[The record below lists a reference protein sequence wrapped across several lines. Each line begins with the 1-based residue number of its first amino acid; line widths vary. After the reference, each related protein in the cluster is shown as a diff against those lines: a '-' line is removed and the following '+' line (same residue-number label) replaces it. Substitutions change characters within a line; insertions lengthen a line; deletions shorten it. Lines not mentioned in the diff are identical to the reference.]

1 MRSYSF
7 SMFIAALLGG
17 AAFIGGAGL
26 TISSGW
32 LITMASA
39 HPPIMTLGVSSVL
52 VRFFGIFRSV
62 ARYLERIVSHSAV
75 FARLTSLRVEL
86 FSSLDRRG
94 VSAARDINSGTFVK
108 ALVDDVER
116 GQEYQLRVVLPG
128 LAAILSVGAGVG
140 LGVLIQPETLW
151 ITGPTS
157 AALLFIIPR
166 IIERLC
172 KRESFQIEE
181 SENQYS
187 MQISAGSV
195 GVIEAH
201 MYGFLDQSKESARQN
216 EISLEKKETKLLRSI
231 LFTQMITIAIFG
243 GATVAIMALV
253 YQLTGKG
260 LLPTVQIT
268 MIAFLPLVIFEAITA
283 WYPNLYSAGKLIL
296 AQENIDCELAKDDYT
311 SKRAILVEPT
321 DITMQ
326 IKEMRVDW
334 GHELADPVTFSM
346 HRGDSLVIKGKSGSG
361 KSTLAM
367 GISGLMEYT
376 GSCTINDVQ
385 VRDIGNLPELLT
397 GALQQSHIFATTL
410 RENLKVAKSDATDAQ
425 LLTIL
430 KLVEL
435 DEISLDEMLGQMGRA
450 LSGGEAKR
458 LAVARALLSNAPI
471 IILDEPTEHL
481 DSERALRIENSIMQ
495 ACRERILIVITHSG
509 WLNVG
514 QRVTLARE

>member
-1 MRSYSF
+1 MSL
-7 SMFIAALLGG
+7 AALLGG

-32 LITMASA
+32 LITIASA
-39 HPPIMTLGVSSVL
+39 HPPIMTLGVSIVL

-94 VSAARDINSGTFVK
+94 LSAARDINSGTFVK

-128 LAAILSVGAGVG
+128 LAAMLSVGAGVG
-140 LGVLIQPETLW
+140 LGALIQPETLW
-151 ITGPTS
+151 ITGPAS

-166 IIERLC
+166 MIERLC

-187 MQISAGSV
+187 MQISAASLGA
-195 GVIEAH
+195 IEAH
-201 MYGFLDQSKESARQN
+201 MYGFLDQSKEGTRQN
-216 EISLEKKETKLLRSI
+216 EIALERIETKLLGSI
-231 LFTQMITIAIFG
+231 LLTQMITIAIFG

-253 YQLTGKG
+253 YQLTGRG

-268 MIAFLPLVIFEAITA
+268 MIAFLPLVIFEAITT
-283 WYPNLYSAGKLIL
+283 WYPNLHSAGKLIL
-296 AQENIDCELAKDDYT
+296 AQENIDRELAKDGYN
-311 SKRAILVEPT
+311 SHAAIQVEPT
-321 DITMQ
+321 DITLQ

-346 HRGDSLVIKGKSGSG
+346 RRGDTLVIKGKSGSG

-367 GISGLMEYT
+367 GISGLLDYK
-376 GSCTINDVQ
+376 GSCTINEVQ

-410 RENLKVAKSDATDAQ
+410 RENLKVANSDATDAE
-425 LLTIL
+425 LLSIL
-430 KLVEL
+430 ILVEL

-450 LSGGEAKR
+450 LSGGESKR
-458 LAVARALLSNAPI
+458 LAVARALLSSAPI
-471 IILDEPTEHL
+471 IVLDEPTEHL
-481 DSERALRIENSIMQ
+481 DSQRAQRIEDAIIE

>member
-1 MRSYSF
+1 
-7 SMFIAALLGG
+7 MFLAALLGG

-39 HPPIMTLGVSSVL
+39 HPPIMTLGVSIVL

-94 VSAARDINSGTFVK
+94 LTAARDINSGTFVK

-151 ITGPTS
+151 ITGPAS
-157 AALLFIIPR
+157 AALLFILPK
-166 IIERLC
+166 IIRSLC
-172 KRESFQIEE
+172 KRESFLIEG
-181 SENQYS
+181 SENLYS
-187 MQISAGSV
+187 MQISAASV
-195 GVIEAH
+195 GAVEAR
-201 MYGFLDQSKESARQN
+201 MYGFLVESKDDVSRTESA
-216 EISLEKKETKLLRSI
+216 LEKSEIKLLQSVFI
-231 LFTQMITIAIFG
+231 TQIITIAIFG
-243 GATVAIMALV
+243 GATVATMALV
-253 YQLTGKG
+253 YQLSGKG
-260 LLPTVQIT
+260 LLPAVQIT
-268 MIAFLPLVIFEAITA
+268 MIAFLPLVIFEAITT
-283 WYPNLYSAGKLIL
+283 WYPNLHSAGKLIL
-296 AQENIDCELAKDDYT
+296 AQENIDCELAKDGQAIHKSIQIDPAEIT
-311 SKRAILVEPT
+311 LKIEDMRA
-321 DITMQ
+321 
-326 IKEMRVDW
+326 DW
-334 GHELADPVTFSM
+334 GHELADPVSFLM
-346 HRGDSLVIKGKSGSG
+346 RRGDSLVIKGKSGSG

-367 GISGLMEYT
+367 GISGLLEYA

-425 LLTIL
+425 LLSVL

-435 DEISLDEMLGQMGRA
+435 DAISLDEMLGQMGRA
-450 LSGGEAKR
+450 LSGGEGKR
-458 LAVARALLSNAPI
+458 LAVARALLSSAPI
-471 IILDEPTEHL
+471 VVLDEPTEHL
-481 DSERALRIENSIMQ
+481 DSQRAQRIEDAIIK

>member
-1 MRSYSF
+1 
-7 SMFIAALLGG
+7 MFLAALLGG

-39 HPPIMTLGVSSVL
+39 HPPIMTLGVSIVL

-86 FSSLDRRG
+86 FSALDRRG
-94 VSAARDINSGTFVK
+94 LSAARDINSGTFVK

-151 ITGPTS
+151 ITGPAS
-157 AALLFIIPR
+157 AALLFILPK
-166 IIERLC
+166 IIRSLC
-172 KRESFQIEE
+172 KRESFLIEG
-181 SENQYS
+181 SENLYS
-187 MQISAGSV
+187 MQISAASV
-195 GVIEAH
+195 GAVEAR
-201 MYGFLDQSKESARQN
+201 MYGFLVESKDDVSRTESALEES
-216 EISLEKKETKLLRSI
+216 EIKLLQSVFI
-231 LFTQMITIAIFG
+231 TQIITIAIFG
-243 GATVAIMALV
+243 GATVATMALV
-253 YQLTGKG
+253 YQLSGKG
-260 LLPTVQIT
+260 LLPAVQIT
-268 MIAFLPLVIFEAITA
+268 MIAFLPLVIFEAITT
-283 WYPNLYSAGKLIL
+283 WYPNLHSAGKLIL
-296 AQENIDCELAKDDYT
+296 AQENIDCELAKDGQ
-311 SKRAILVEPT
+311 AIHKSIQIDPAE
-321 DITMQ
+321 ITLK
-326 IKEMRVDW
+326 IEDMRVDW
-334 GHELADPVTFSM
+334 GQELADPVNFSM
-346 HRGDSLVIKGKSGSG
+346 RRGDTLVINGKSGSG

-367 GISGLMEYT
+367 GISGLLEYT

-410 RENLKVAKSDATDAQ
+410 RENLKLAKPEATDAQ
-425 LLTIL
+425 LLSVL
-430 KLVEL
+430 RLVEL

-458 LAVARALLSNAPI
+458 LAVARALLSSASI
-471 IILDEPTEHL
+471 VVLDEPIEHL
-481 DSERALRIENSIMQ
+481 DSQRAQRIEDAIIE

>member
-1 MRSYSF
+1 
-7 SMFIAALLGG
+7 MFIAALLGG

-32 LITMASA
+32 LITIASA
-39 HPPIMTLGVSSVL
+39 HPPIMTLGVSIVL

-86 FSSLDRRG
+86 FASLDRRG
-94 VSAARDINSGTFVK
+94 LSAARDINSGTFVK

-140 LGVLIQPETLW
+140 LGALMQPETLW
-151 ITGPTS
+151 ITGPAS
-157 AALLFIIPR
+157 AALLYFIPR

-187 MQISAGSV
+187 MQISAASLGA
-195 GVIEAH
+195 IEAH
-201 MYGFLDQSKESARQN
+201 MYGFLDRSKEGTRQN
-216 EISLEKKETKLLRSI
+216 EIALEKKETKLLRSV

-243 GATVAIMALV
+243 GATVATMSLV

-268 MIAFLPLVIFEAITA
+268 MIAFLPLVIFEAITT

-296 AQENIDCELAKDDYT
+296 AQENIDRQLAKVDHT
-311 SKRAILVEPT
+311 IHAAIQIEPR
-321 DITMQ
+321 DITLQ
-326 IKEMRVDW
+326 IKEMRADW
-334 GHELADPVTFSM
+334 GHELADPVSFLM
-346 HRGDSLVIKGKSGSG
+346 RRGESLVIKGKSGSG

-367 GISGLMEYT
+367 GISGLLEYT

-410 RENLKVAKSDATDAQ
+410 RENLKLANPDATDAQ
-425 LLTIL
+425 LLSVL

-450 LSGGEAKR
+450 LSGGEGKR
-458 LAVARALLSNAPI
+458 LAVARALLSSAPI
-471 IILDEPTEHL
+471 IVLDEPTEHL
-481 DSERALRIENSIMQ
+481 DIQRAQRIEDAIIK

>member
-1 MRSYSF
+1 MSL
-7 SMFIAALLGG
+7 AALLGG

-32 LITMASA
+32 LITIASA
-39 HPPIMTLGVSSVL
+39 HPPIMTLGVSIVL

-94 VSAARDINSGTFVK
+94 LSAARDINSGTFVK

-128 LAAILSVGAGVG
+128 LAAMLSVGAGVG
-140 LGVLIQPETLW
+140 LGALIQPETLW
-151 ITGPTS
+151 ITGPAS

-166 IIERLC
+166 MIERLC
-172 KRESFQIEE
+172 KRDSFQIEE

-187 MQISAGSV
+187 MQISAASLGA
-195 GVIEAH
+195 IEAH
-201 MYGFLDQSKESARQN
+201 MYGFLDQSKEGTRQN
-216 EISLEKKETKLLRSI
+216 EIALERIETKLLGSI
-231 LFTQMITIAIFG
+231 LLTQMITIAIFG

-253 YQLTGKG
+253 YQLTGRG

-268 MIAFLPLVIFEAITA
+268 MIAFLPLVIFEAITT
-283 WYPNLYSAGKLIL
+283 WYPNLHSAGKLIL
-296 AQENIDCELAKDDYT
+296 AQENIDRELAKDGYN
-311 SKRAILVEPT
+311 SHAAIQVEPT
-321 DITMQ
+321 DITLQ

-346 HRGDSLVIKGKSGSG
+346 RRGDTLVIKGKSGSG

-367 GISGLMEYT
+367 GISGLLDYK
-376 GSCTINDVQ
+376 GSCTINEVQ

-410 RENLKVAKSDATDAQ
+410 RENLKVANSDATDAE
-425 LLTIL
+425 LLSIL
-430 KLVEL
+430 ILVEL

-450 LSGGEAKR
+450 LSGGESKR
-458 LAVARALLSNAPI
+458 LAVARALLSSAPI
-471 IILDEPTEHL
+471 IVLDEPTEHL
-481 DSERALRIENSIMQ
+481 DSQRAQRIEDAIIE
-495 ACRERILIVITHSG
+495 ACRDRILIVITHSG

>member
-1 MRSYSF
+1 MSL
-7 SMFIAALLGG
+7 AALLGG

-32 LITMASA
+32 LITIASA
-39 HPPIMTLGVSSVL
+39 HPPIMTLGVSIVL

-94 VSAARDINSGTFVK
+94 LSAARDINSGTFVK

-128 LAAILSVGAGVG
+128 LAAMLSVGAGVG
-140 LGVLIQPETLW
+140 LGALIQPETLW
-151 ITGPTS
+151 ITGPAS

-166 IIERLC
+166 MIERLC

-187 MQISAGSV
+187 MQISAASV
-195 GVIEAH
+195 GAIEAH
-201 MYGFLDQSKESARQN
+201 MYGFLDQSKEGTRQN
-216 EISLEKKETKLLRSI
+216 EIALERIETKLLGSI
-231 LFTQMITIAIFG
+231 LLTQMITIAIFG

-253 YQLTGKG
+253 YQLTGRG

-268 MIAFLPLVIFEAITA
+268 MIAFLPLVIFEAITT
-283 WYPNLYSAGKLIL
+283 WYPNLHSAGKLIL
-296 AQENIDCELAKDDYT
+296 AQENIDRELAKDGYN
-311 SKRAILVEPT
+311 SHAAIQVEPT
-321 DITMQ
+321 DITLQ

-346 HRGDSLVIKGKSGSG
+346 RRGDTLVIKGKSGSG

-367 GISGLMEYT
+367 GISGLLDYK
-376 GSCTINDVQ
+376 GSCTINEVQ

-410 RENLKVAKSDATDAQ
+410 RENLKVANSDATDAE
-425 LLTIL
+425 LLSIL
-430 KLVEL
+430 TLVEL
-435 DEISLDEMLGQMGRA
+435 DEISLDEMLGQTGRA
-450 LSGGEAKR
+450 LSGGESKR
-458 LAVARALLSNAPI
+458 LAVARALLSSAPI
-471 IILDEPTEHL
+471 IVLDEPTEHL
-481 DSERALRIENSIMQ
+481 DSQRAQRIEDAIIE

>member
-1 MRSYSF
+1 
-7 SMFIAALLGG
+7 MFIAALLGG

-32 LITMASA
+32 LITIASA
-39 HPPIMTLGVSSVL
+39 HPPIMTLGVSIVL

-86 FSSLDRRG
+86 FASLDRRG
-94 VSAARDINSGTFVK
+94 LSAARDINSGTFVK

-151 ITGPTS
+151 ITGPAS
-157 AALLFIIPR
+157 AALLFFIPR
-166 IIERLC
+166 IIEWLC

-187 MQISAGSV
+187 MQISAASV
-195 GVIEAH
+195 GAIEAH
-201 MYGFLDQSKESARQN
+201 MYGFLEQSKEGTRQN
-216 EISLEKKETKLLRSI
+216 EIALEKKETKLLRSV

-243 GATVAIMALV
+243 GATVATMSLV

-268 MIAFLPLVIFEAITA
+268 MIAFLPLVIFEAITT

-296 AQENIDCELAKDDYT
+296 AQENIDRQLAKVDH
-311 SKRAILVEPT
+311 SIHAAIQIEPR
-321 DITMQ
+321 DITLQ
-326 IKEMRVDW
+326 IKEMRADW
-334 GHELADPVTFSM
+334 GHELADPVSFLM
-346 HRGDSLVIKGKSGSG
+346 RRGESLVIKGKSGSG

-367 GISGLMEYT
+367 GISGLLEYT

-410 RENLKVAKSDATDAQ
+410 RENLKLANPDATDAQ
-425 LLTIL
+425 LLSVL

-450 LSGGEAKR
+450 LSGGEGKR
-458 LAVARALLSNAPI
+458 LAVARALLSSAPI
-471 IILDEPTEHL
+471 IVLDEPTEHL
-481 DSERALRIENSIMQ
+481 DIQRAQRIEDAIIK

>member
-1 MRSYSF
+1 MLL
-7 SMFIAALLGG
+7 AALLGG

-39 HPPIMTLGVSSVL
+39 HPPIMTLGVSIVL

-94 VSAARDINSGTFVK
+94 LSAARDINSGKFVK

-128 LAAILSVGAGVG
+128 LAAILSVSAGVG
-140 LGVLIQPETLW
+140 LGALIRPETLW
-151 ITGPTS
+151 ITGP
-157 AALLFIIPR
+157 AGGALLFIIPR

-172 KRESFQIEE
+172 KRESFQLEK

-187 MQISAGSV
+187 MQISAASV

-201 MYGFLDQSKESARQN
+201 MYGFLDQSKEGTRQN
-216 EISLEKKETKLLRSI
+216 EIALEKIETKLLRSI

-243 GATVAIMALV
+243 GATVATMALV

-260 LLPTVQIT
+260 VLPTVQIT

-283 WYPNLYSAGKLIL
+283 WYPNLHSAGKLIL
-296 AQENIDCELAKDDYT
+296 AQENIERELAKDDYT
-311 SKRAILVEPT
+311 SHAAIVVEPT
-321 DITMQ
+321 DITLR

-334 GHELADPVTFSM
+334 GNELADPVTFSM

-376 GSCTINDVQ
+376 GSCMINDVQ
-385 VRDIGNLPELLT
+385 VRDVENLSEILT

-410 RENLKVAKSDATDAQ
+410 RENLKIAKSDATDTQ
-425 LLTIL
+425 LLAIL

-435 DEISLDEMLGQMGRA
+435 DEISLDEILGQMGRG
-450 LSGGEAKR
+450 LSGGEGKR
-458 LAVARALLSNAPI
+458 LAVARALLSSAPI
-471 IILDEPTEHL
+471 IVLDEPTEHL
-481 DSERALRIENSIMQ
+481 DSQRAQRIEDAIIE

>member
-1 MRSYSF
+1 
-7 SMFIAALLGG
+7 MFLAALLGG

-39 HPPIMTLGVSSVL
+39 HPPIMTLGVSIVL

-62 ARYLERIVSHSAV
+62 ARYLERIVSHNAV

-86 FSSLDRRG
+86 FSVLDRRG
-94 VSAARDINSGTFVK
+94 ISAARDINSGTFVK

-116 GQEYQLRVVLPG
+116 GQEYQLRVLLPG
-128 LAAILSVGAGVG
+128 FAAIISVGAGVG
-140 LGVLIQPETLW
+140 LGALIQPETLV

-157 AALLFIIPR
+157 IALLFIIPR
-166 IIERLC
+166 IVERLC
-172 KRESFQIEE
+172 KRESFHIEE
-181 SENQYS
+181 SENLYS
-187 MQISAGSV
+187 EQISAASV
-195 GVIEAH
+195 GAIEAH
-201 MYGFLDQSKESARQN
+201 MYGFLDQRKEEACLN
-216 EISLEKKETKLLRSI
+216 EVVLEKSETKLLRSI
-231 LFTQMITIAIFG
+231 LITQMATIAIFG
-243 GATVAIMALV
+243 AATVATMALV
-253 YQLTGKG
+253 YQLAGKDI
-260 LLPTVQIT
+260 LPAVQIT

-283 WYPNLYSAGKLIL
+283 WYPNLHSAGKLIL
-296 AQENIDCELAKDDYT
+296 AQENIDRELTKDGQAIHKSIQIHPAELT
-311 SKRAILVEPT
+311 LEIESMRA
-321 DITMQ
+321 
-326 IKEMRVDW
+326 DW
-334 GHELADPVTFSM
+334 GHELAAPVTFSM
-346 HRGDSLVIKGKSGSG
+346 RRGDSMVIKGKSGSG

-367 GISGLMEYT
+367 GISGLLEYT

-410 RENLKVAKSDATDAQ
+410 RENLKVAKPDATDDQ
-425 LLTIL
+425 LLSIL
-430 KLVEL
+430 TLIEL

-458 LAVARALLSNAPI
+458 LAVARALLSSAPI
-471 IILDEPTEHL
+471 IVLDEPTEHL
-481 DSERALRIENSIMQ
+481 DSQRALRIESSIMQ

-514 QRVTLARE
+514 QRVSLARE

>member
-1 MRSYSF
+1 MSL
-7 SMFIAALLGG
+7 AALLGG

-32 LITMASA
+32 LITIASA
-39 HPPIMTLGVSSVL
+39 HPPIMTLGVSIVL

-94 VSAARDINSGTFVK
+94 LSAARDINSGTFVK

-128 LAAILSVGAGVG
+128 LAAMLSVGAGVG
-140 LGVLIQPETLW
+140 LGALIQPETLW
-151 ITGPTS
+151 ITGPAS

-166 IIERLC
+166 MIERLC

-187 MQISAGSV
+187 MQISAASLGA
-195 GVIEAH
+195 IEAH
-201 MYGFLDQSKESARQN
+201 MYGFLDQSKEGTRQN
-216 EISLEKKETKLLRSI
+216 EIALERIETKLLGSI
-231 LFTQMITIAIFG
+231 LLTQMITIAIFG

-253 YQLTGKG
+253 YQLTGRG

-268 MIAFLPLVIFEAITA
+268 MIAFLPLVIFEAITT
-283 WYPNLYSAGKLIL
+283 WYPNLHSAGKLIL
-296 AQENIDCELAKDDYT
+296 AQENIDRELAKDGYN
-311 SKRAILVEPT
+311 SHAAIQVEPT
-321 DITMQ
+321 DITLQ

-346 HRGDSLVIKGKSGSG
+346 RRGDTLVIKGKSGSG

-367 GISGLMEYT
+367 GISGLLDYK
-376 GSCTINDVQ
+376 GSCTINEVQ

-410 RENLKVAKSDATDAQ
+410 RENLKVANSDATDAE
-425 LLTIL
+425 LLSIL
-430 KLVEL
+430 TLVEL
-435 DEISLDEMLGQMGRA
+435 DEISLDEMLGQTGRA
-450 LSGGEAKR
+450 LSGGESKR
-458 LAVARALLSNAPI
+458 LAVARALLSSAPI
-471 IILDEPTEHL
+471 IVLDEPTEHL
-481 DSERALRIENSIMQ
+481 DSQRAQRIEDAIIE

>member
-1 MRSYSF
+1 MSL
-7 SMFIAALLGG
+7 AALLGG

-32 LITMASA
+32 LITIASA
-39 HPPIMTLGVSSVL
+39 HPPIMTLGVSIVL

-94 VSAARDINSGTFVK
+94 LSAARDINSGTFVK

-128 LAAILSVGAGVG
+128 LAAMLSVGAGVG
-140 LGVLIQPETLW
+140 LGALIQPETLW
-151 ITGPTS
+151 ITGPAS

-166 IIERLC
+166 MIERLC
-172 KRESFQIEE
+172 KRKSFQIEE

-187 MQISAGSV
+187 MQISAASLGA
-195 GVIEAH
+195 IEAH
-201 MYGFLDQSKESARQN
+201 MYGFLDQSKEGTRQN
-216 EISLEKKETKLLRSI
+216 EIALERIETKLLGSI
-231 LFTQMITIAIFG
+231 LLTQMITIAIFG

-253 YQLTGKG
+253 YQLTGRG

-268 MIAFLPLVIFEAITA
+268 MIAFLPLVIFEAITT
-283 WYPNLYSAGKLIL
+283 WYPNLHSAGKLIL
-296 AQENIDCELAKDDYT
+296 AQENIDRELAKDGYN
-311 SKRAILVEPT
+311 SHAAIQIEPT
-321 DITMQ
+321 DITLQ

-346 HRGDSLVIKGKSGSG
+346 RRGDTLVIKGKSGSG

-367 GISGLMEYT
+367 GISGLLDYK
-376 GSCTINDVQ
+376 GSCTINEVQ

-410 RENLKVAKSDATDAQ
+410 RENLKVANSDATDAE
-425 LLTIL
+425 LLSIL
-430 KLVEL
+430 TLVEL

-450 LSGGEAKR
+450 LSGGESKR
-458 LAVARALLSNAPI
+458 LAVARALLSSAPI
-471 IILDEPTEHL
+471 IVLDEPTEHL
-481 DSERALRIENSIMQ
+481 DSQRAQRIEDAIIE

>member
-1 MRSYSF
+1 MSL
-7 SMFIAALLGG
+7 AALLGG

-32 LITMASA
+32 LITIASA
-39 HPPIMTLGVSSVL
+39 HPPIMTLGVSIVL

-94 VSAARDINSGTFVK
+94 LSAARDINSGTFVK

-128 LAAILSVGAGVG
+128 LAAMLSVGAGVG
-140 LGVLIQPETLW
+140 LGALIQPETLW
-151 ITGPTS
+151 ITGPAS

-166 IIERLC
+166 MIERLC

-187 MQISAGSV
+187 MQISAASLGA
-195 GVIEAH
+195 IEAH
-201 MYGFLDQSKESARQN
+201 MYGFLDQSKEGTRQN
-216 EISLEKKETKLLRSI
+216 EIALERIETKLLGSI
-231 LFTQMITIAIFG
+231 LLTQMITIAIFG

-253 YQLTGKG
+253 YQLTGRG

-268 MIAFLPLVIFEAITA
+268 MIAFLPLVIFEAITT
-283 WYPNLYSAGKLIL
+283 WYPNLHSAGKLIL
-296 AQENIDCELAKDDYT
+296 AQENIDRELAKDCYN
-311 SKRAILVEPT
+311 SHAAIQVEPT
-321 DITMQ
+321 DITLQ

-346 HRGDSLVIKGKSGSG
+346 RRGDTLVIKGKSGSG

-367 GISGLMEYT
+367 GISGLLDYK
-376 GSCTINDVQ
+376 GSCTINEVQ

-410 RENLKVAKSDATDAQ
+410 RENLKVANSDATDAE
-425 LLTIL
+425 LLSIL
-430 KLVEL
+430 TLVEL
-435 DEISLDEMLGQMGRA
+435 DEISLDEMLGQTGRA
-450 LSGGEAKR
+450 LSGGESKR
-458 LAVARALLSNAPI
+458 LAVARALLSSAPI
-471 IILDEPTEHL
+471 IVLDEPTEHL
-481 DSERALRIENSIMQ
+481 DSQRAQRIEDAIIE

>member
-1 MRSYSF
+1 
-7 SMFIAALLGG
+7 MFLAALLGG

-39 HPPIMTLGVSSVL
+39 HPPIMTLGVSIVL

-86 FSSLDRRG
+86 FSALDRRG
-94 VSAARDINSGTFVK
+94 LSAARDINSGTFVK

-151 ITGPTS
+151 ITGPAS
-157 AALLFIIPR
+157 AALLFILPK
-166 IIERLC
+166 IIRSLC
-172 KRESFQIEE
+172 KRESFLIEG
-181 SENQYS
+181 SENLYS
-187 MQISAGSV
+187 MQISAASV
-195 GVIEAH
+195 GAVEAR
-201 MYGFLDQSKESARQN
+201 MYGFLVESKDDVSRTESALEES
-216 EISLEKKETKLLRSI
+216 EIKLLQSVFI
-231 LFTQMITIAIFG
+231 TQIITIAIFG
-243 GATVAIMALV
+243 GATVATMALV
-253 YQLTGKG
+253 YQLSGKG
-260 LLPTVQIT
+260 LLPAVQIT
-268 MIAFLPLVIFEAITA
+268 MIAFLPLVIFEAITT
-283 WYPNLYSAGKLIL
+283 WYPNLHSAGKLIL
-296 AQENIDCELAKDDYT
+296 AQENIDCELAKDGQAIHKSIQIDPAEIT
-311 SKRAILVEPT
+311 LKIEDMRA
-321 DITMQ
+321 
-326 IKEMRVDW
+326 DW
-334 GHELADPVTFSM
+334 GHELADPVNFSM
-346 HRGDSLVIKGKSGSG
+346 RRGDTLVINGKSGSG

-367 GISGLMEYT
+367 GISGLLEYT
-376 GSCTINDVQ
+376 GLCTINDVQ

-410 RENLKVAKSDATDAQ
+410 RENLKLANPDATDAQ
-425 LLTIL
+425 LLSVL
-430 KLVEL
+430 RLVEL

-450 LSGGEAKR
+450 LSGGEGKR
-458 LAVARALLSNAPI
+458 LAVARALLSSAPI
-471 IILDEPTEHL
+471 IVLDEPTEHL
-481 DSERALRIENSIMQ
+481 DSQRAQRIEDAIIK

>member
-1 MRSYSF
+1 
-7 SMFIAALLGG
+7 MFLAAFLGG
-17 AAFIGGAGL
+17 ASFIGGAGL

-39 HPPIMTLGVSSVL
+39 HPPIMTLGVSIVL

-86 FSSLDRRG
+86 FSALDRRG
-94 VSAARDINSGTFVK
+94 LSAARDINSGTFVK

-151 ITGPTS
+151 ITGPAS
-157 AALLFIIPR
+157 AALLFILPK
-166 IIERLC
+166 IIRSLC
-172 KRESFQIEE
+172 KRESFLIEG
-181 SENQYS
+181 SENLYS
-187 MQISAGSV
+187 MQISAASV
-195 GVIEAH
+195 GAVEAR
-201 MYGFLDQSKESARQN
+201 MYGFLVESKDDVSRTESALEES
-216 EISLEKKETKLLRSI
+216 EIKLLQSVFI
-231 LFTQMITIAIFG
+231 TQIITIAIFG
-243 GATVAIMALV
+243 GATVATMALV
-253 YQLTGKG
+253 YQLSGKG
-260 LLPTVQIT
+260 LLPAVQIT
-268 MIAFLPLVIFEAITA
+268 MIAFLPLVIFEAITT
-283 WYPNLYSAGKLIL
+283 WYPNLHSAGKLIL
-296 AQENIDCELAKDDYT
+296 AQENIDCELAKDGQAIHKSIQIDPAEIT
-311 SKRAILVEPT
+311 LKIEDMRA
-321 DITMQ
+321 
-326 IKEMRVDW
+326 DW
-334 GHELADPVTFSM
+334 GQELADPVNFSM
-346 HRGDSLVIKGKSGSG
+346 RRGDTLVINGKSGSG

-367 GISGLMEYT
+367 GISGLLEYT
-376 GSCTINDVQ
+376 GLCTINDVQ

-410 RENLKVAKSDATDAQ
+410 RENLKLANPDATDAQ
-425 LLTIL
+425 LLSVL
-430 KLVEL
+430 RLVEL

-458 LAVARALLSNAPI
+458 LAVARALLSSASI
-471 IILDEPTEHL
+471 VVLDEPTEHL
-481 DSERALRIENSIMQ
+481 DSQRAQRIEDAIIE

>member
-1 MRSYSF
+1 
-7 SMFIAALLGG
+7 
-17 AAFIGGAGL
+17 
-26 TISSGW
+26 
-32 LITMASA
+32 
-39 HPPIMTLGVSSVL
+39 
-52 VRFFGIFRSV
+52 
-62 ARYLERIVSHSAV
+62 
-75 FARLTSLRVEL
+75 
-86 FSSLDRRG
+86 
-94 VSAARDINSGTFVK
+94 
-108 ALVDDVER
+108 
-116 GQEYQLRVVLPG
+116 
-128 LAAILSVGAGVG
+128 
-140 LGVLIQPETLW
+140 
-151 ITGPTS
+151 
-157 AALLFIIPR
+157 
-166 IIERLC
+166 
-172 KRESFQIEE
+172 
-181 SENQYS
+181 
-187 MQISAGSV
+187 
-195 GVIEAH
+195 
-201 MYGFLDQSKESARQN
+201 
-216 EISLEKKETKLLRSI
+216 LRSI

-243 GATVAIMALV
+243 GATVATMALV
-253 YQLTGKG
+253 YHLTGKG

-283 WYPNLYSAGKLIL
+283 WYPNLHSAGKLIL
-296 AQENIDCELAKDDYT
+296 AQENIDCELAKNDYT
-311 SKRAILVEPT
+311 SRTSILVETT

-326 IKEMRVDW
+326 VKEMRVDW

-376 GSCTINDVQ
+376 GSCMINDVQ

-410 RENLKVAKSDATDAQ
+410 RENLKVAKSDATDTQ
-425 LLTIL
+425 LLAIL
-430 KLVEL
+430 TLVEL

-458 LAVARALLSNAPI
+458 LAVARALLSSAPI
-471 IILDEPTEHL
+471 VILDEPTEHL

>member
-1 MRSYSF
+1 M
-7 SMFIAALLGG
+7 SMAAILGG

-39 HPPIMTLGVSSVL
+39 HPPIMTLGVSIVL

-94 VSAARDINSGTFVK
+94 LSAARDVNSGKFVK

-128 LAAILSVGAGVG
+128 LAAMLSVGAGVG
-140 LGVLIQPETLW
+140 LGALIQPQTLW
-151 ITGPTS
+151 ITGPAG
-157 AALLFIIPR
+157 AALLFFIPR
-166 IIERLC
+166 MIESLC
-172 KRESFQIEE
+172 KRESFRIEE
-181 SENQYS
+181 SENRYS
-187 MQISAGSV
+187 MQISAASIGA
-195 GVIEAH
+195 IEAR
-201 MYGFLDQSKESARQN
+201 MYGFLDQSKEDTSQN
-216 EISLEKKETKLLRSI
+216 EIAIEKIETRLLRSI
-231 LFTQMITIAIFG
+231 FFAQMFTVAIIG
-243 GATVAIMALV
+243 GATVATMALI

-283 WYPNLYSAGKLIL
+283 WYPNLHSAGKLVL
-296 AQENIDCELAKDDYT
+296 AQENIDRELAKLDN
-311 SKRAILVEPT
+311 SIRAAVHVEPSDLT
-321 DITMQ
+321 LEIEQ
-326 IKEMRVDW
+326 MRADW
-334 GHELADPVTFSM
+334 GQYLADPVTFSM
-346 HRGDSLVIKGKSGSG
+346 RRGDSLVIKGMSGSG

-367 GISGLMEYT
+367 GISGLLEYT

-385 VRDIGNLPELLT
+385 VRDICNLPELVT

-410 RENLKVAKSDATDAQ
+410 RENLKVARSDATDSQ
-425 LLTIL
+425 LLVIL

-435 DEISLDEMLGQMGRA
+435 DQISLDEMLGQMGRA

-458 LAVARALLSNAPI
+458 LAVARALLSSAPI
-471 IILDEPTEHL
+471 VVLDEPTEHL
-481 DSERALRIENSIMQ
+481 DSQRAQRIEDSIMQ
-495 ACRERILIVITHSG
+495 ACHDRILIVITHSG

-514 QRVTLARE
+514 QIVTLARE

>member
-1 MRSYSF
+1 
-7 SMFIAALLGG
+7 MFLAALLGG

-39 HPPIMTLGVSSVL
+39 HPPIMTLGVSIVL

-86 FSSLDRRG
+86 FSALDRRG
-94 VSAARDINSGTFVK
+94 LSAARDINSGTFVK

-140 LGVLIQPETLW
+140 LGALIQPESLL
-151 ITGPTS
+151 ITVPVST
-157 AALLFIIPR
+157 ALLFILPK
-166 IIERLC
+166 IIGSLC
-172 KRESFQIEE
+172 KRESFLIEG
-181 SENQYS
+181 SENLYS
-187 MQISAGSV
+187 MQISAASV
-195 GVIEAH
+195 GAIEAR
-201 MYGFLDQSKESARQN
+201 MYGFLAESKNDFYRTEST
-216 EISLEKKETKLLRSI
+216 LEKSEINLLRSI
-231 LFTQMITIAIFG
+231 FITQATTVAIFG
-243 GATVAIMALV
+243 AATVATMALV
-253 YQLTGKG
+253 FQLTGKG
-260 LLPTVQIT
+260 ALPAVQIT

-283 WYPNLYSAGKLIL
+283 WYPNLHSAGKLIL
-296 AQENIDCELAKDDYT
+296 AQENIDRELAKDGQ
-311 SKRAILVEPT
+311 AIQKSIQVDPAVMSLKIE
-321 DITMQ
+321 D
-326 IKEMRVDW
+326 MRVDW
-334 GHELADPVTFSM
+334 GQELADPVTFSM
-346 HRGDSLVIKGKSGSG
+346 RRGDSLVLTGKSGSG

-367 GISGLMEYT
+367 GISGLLEYS
-376 GSCTINDVQ
+376 GSCRINDTQ
-385 VRDIGNLPELLT
+385 VRDIANLPELLT

-410 RENLKVAKSDATDAQ
+410 RENLKLAKPDATDAQ
-425 LLTIL
+425 LLSVLT
-430 KLVEL
+430 LVEL

-458 LAVARALLSNAPI
+458 LAVARALLSSAPI
-471 IILDEPTEHL
+471 IVLDEPTEHL
-481 DSERALRIENSIMQ
+481 DSQRAQRIEASIMQ